1 MTEENGHGR
10 IVFATTAFGM
20 GVDVKALEH
29 IIHFGPPN
37 DIDDY
42 IQESGKADR
51 IRQKE
56 WLTDGSSRSVI
67 FLGVSFSCSI
77 ISVSAKASL
86 FLFLKLFAC
95 HDIQTHVV
103 KELSYYMVFHKHH
116 YSMKPTWPMSLE
128 SNFIFD
134 LSTITFKWNFSNNIA
149 ILINRYL
156 YYWWNRKQ
164 FKSNTYKGTTT
175 LKAEGNQ

>member
-56 WLTDGSSRSVI
+56 
-67 FLGVSFSCSI
+67 
-77 ISVSAKASL
+77 
-86 FLFLKLFAC
+86 
-95 HDIQTHVV
+95 
-103 KELSYYMVFHKHH
+103 
-116 YSMKPTWPMSLE
+116 
-128 SNFIFD
+128 
-134 LSTITFKWNFSNNIA
+134 
-149 ILINRYL
+149 
-156 YYWWNRKQ
+156 
-164 FKSNTYKGTTT
+164 
-175 LKAEGNQ
+175 